1 MDFVIC
7 LPSSLSC
14 CIIGQWIEVNDIAR
28 LDSAFCVKKLRP
40 AFLGLLS
47 STECVIETNMQSSSQ
62 FVLTWLLDRQVKV
75 EHFCIS
81 RNANVKLGIQ
91 YVAMF
96 GRHVSKIVRVAGP
109 GDYIFAADL
118 LGIGIIE
125 QLCEYGHLIDVE
137 CDNISVHTLNELLVC
152 NPFLRRLCFSAS
164 RKNQNDILTD
174 ALMPNLSDLKPYA
187 HVKIVMHLILLCPNL
202 KSLDLHGFRTDLSDA
217 DFLTIAKQC
226 RHLKAFA
233 ARRVNC
239 SASAHM
245 EMSKICC
252 EIEILSL
259 SGTMITDEA
268 IECIAV
274 NLKQLRQ
281 LDISKCTKLTKA
293 SLHSIVTHCA
303 STLKLLWLGNKRN
316 IASDAIIHLKSSLP
330 FLFVHC
336 LSVTY
341 EDTIVPSAYD
351 CAVCTVL
358 RMYDLP
364 FSSMIPII
372 TQCKLLHVLSLFP
385 TGGVSE
391 STISETGLTAI
402 INNCPHLHTIIVYD
416 YEIAT
421 MRKLLKSV
429 GRSITVIMAGGKEN
443 MLANLIEF
451 PL

>member
-14 CIIGQWIEVNDIAR
+14 CIINQWIEVNDLAR

-47 STECVIETNMQSSSQ
+47 SAECVIETKMQSSSQ

-75 EHFCIS
+75 EQFRIS
-81 RNANVKLGIQ
+81 RNADVKLGIQ

-96 GRHVSKIVRVAGP
+96 GRHVSKIVREAGP
-109 GDYIFAADL
+109 DDYIFTADL
-118 LGIGIIE
+118 LGIGIME
-125 QLCEYGHLIDVE
+125 QLCEFSNLIDVE

-152 NPFLRRLCFSAS
+152 NPSLRRLCFSAFFEIHD
-164 RKNQNDILTD
+164 DILTD

-187 HVKIVMHLILLCPNL
+187 HGKIAMHVISLCPNL
-202 KSLDLHGFRTDLSDA
+202 KSLDLHGFRTDLTDA
-217 DFLTIAKQC
+217 NLFTIAKQC
-226 RHLKAFA
+226 PHLKAFA
-233 ARRVNC
+233 ARRVDC
-239 SASAHM
+239 SASAYI

-252 EIEILSL
+252 EIETLSL
-259 SGTMITDEA
+259 SGTMITDEVV
-268 IECIAV
+268 ESIAV
-274 NLKQLRQ
+274 NLKHLRR
-281 LDISKCTKLTKA
+281 LDISKCSKLTNA
-293 SLHSIVTHCA
+293 SLNSIATHCA
-303 STLKLLWLGNKRN
+303 STITLLWLGDERN
-316 IASDAIIHLKSSLP
+316 ITSDAIMHLKIRLP
-330 FLFVHC
+330 VLFVHC
-336 LSVTY
+336 LAVTY
-341 EDTIVPSAYD
+341 EDAIVPSASD

-372 TQCKLLHVLSLFP
+372 IQCKLLHVLSLFP

-391 STISETGLTAI
+391 NTINETGLTAI

-416 YEIAT
+416 YEIAA
-421 MRKLLKSV
+421 MRKLLSNV
-429 GRSITVIMAGGKEN
+429 GSSITVIMAGGKEN